1 MQRERERIWNSQ
13 RKRDVLGRMSIQLM
27 PRTLWLVGHEAF
39 HFALGVLLEEI
50 IYWASYLTPL

>member
-1 MQRERERIWNSQ
+1 MRRERGRIWNSQ

-39 HFALGVLLEEI
+39 HFALGVLSGRLLI
-50 IYWASYLTPL
+50 GRHV